1 MTFPVPN
8 GRVSQRY
15 KNSST
20 RYRLGY
26 HTGIDIAAP
35 RGSDVLAAVGGRVIY
50 VGQRAPWGTAYGK
63 CVIVKHRDNSQAIYA
78 HLDKTLVT
86 VNQPIETGD
95 RIGKVGS
102 TGNSTAPHLHFEVRK
117 WDFKYGDDIDPAP
130 YIVDG
135 EPDITPKETKELL
148 GLDKPKKKT
157 AKKAVKK
164 NARTKPNN

>member
-15 KNSST
+15 KNSSS

-35 RGSDVLAAVGGRVIY
+35 RGSDVLAACEGRVVY
-50 VGQRAPWGTAYGK
+50 VGQRAPWGSAYGK
-63 CVIVKHRDNSQAIYA
+63 AIIVLHRDMTRAIYA
-78 HLDKTLVT
+78 HLDKTLVSM
-86 VNQPIETGD
+86 NQVVKTGE

-102 TGNSTAPHLHFEVRK
+102 TGNSTGPHLHFEVRK
-117 WDFKYGDDIDPAP
+117 WDFKYGDDVDPAP

-148 GLDKPKKKT
+148 GLDKPKKTT
-157 AKKAVKK
+157 AKKAVKR
-164 NARTKPNN
+164 NAKPKPNN